1 MPLHELIVYVPC
13 KEHCSFYYFF
23 QNVKQRFR
31 HYNLT
36 QSLMSPTYFNITDA
50 KEFLETFS
58 CIYQDKPIIVWLD
71 TPYLVNYGC
80 NMKKAKVYT
89 TSEYV
94 KRLIGG
100 ITHVDGI
107 LRPPYNLIAEE
118 ERKINIKKEYLF
130 VIVGAEPKD
139 GKVIRKRIEYTVNIL
154 REMGLRKHTKVVSN
168 VSDYDIPV
176 FSLETKDLY
185 RLLHKSYFYI
195 SLSKTEGFGMPL
207 MEAMSVGVPA
217 VFINAYSYKEF
228 AVGIPVDPYD
238 VVVEE
243 AESWEMENY
252 LIKDSDVREAIKE
265 AQECASS
272 KSCYEDL
279 SAKALE
285 KSKEFTQYDLEQ
297 KIISEL
303 KGIMRNNEP

>member
-13 KEHCSFYYFF
+13 RKNCSFYYFF

-31 HYNLT
+31 SYNLT
-36 QSLMSPTYFNITDA
+36 QSLLSPSYFNITDA

-58 CIYQDKPIIVWLD
+58 CIYQDKHMIVWLD

-80 NMKKAKVYT
+80 DMKKAKVYT

-94 KRLIGG
+94 AKLIKH
-100 ITHVDGI
+100 ITHVDGV

-118 ERKINIKKEYLF
+118 ERKVFVEKEYLF
-130 VIVGAEPKD
+130 TIVGAEAK
-139 GKVIRKRIEYTVNIL
+139 GRKRIEYTVNTL
-154 REMGLRKHTKVVSN
+154 KEMGLRKLTKVVSN
-168 VSDYDIPV
+168 IGDYDIPV
-176 FSLETKDLY
+176 FSLDTKDLY

-195 SLSKTEGFGMPL
+195 SLSKAEGFGMPL

-217 VFINAYSYKEF
+217 VYVNAYSYKEF
-228 AVGIPVDPYD
+228 AVGIPIDPYD
-238 VVVEE
+238 VVIENG
-243 AESWEMENY
+243 MENY
-252 LIKDSDVREAIKE
+252 LVKDTDVREAIKE
-265 AQECASS
+265 AQECIKR

-279 SAKALE
+279 SVKALE

-297 KIISEL
+297 RVLSDL
-303 KGIMRNNEP
+303 KGVMHNNES